1 MVTAGNESRRVRL
14 WLVILT
20 VAGSLAATGAGCAKA
35 RAETVTDGP
44 PLAMPMP
51 PPRVLAP
58 ADEPLASSP
67 VVPEV
72 PAPVVPQPAALR
84 PPVRRASAATND
96 GESKQEP
103 AAPETPPTP
112 VAADPPRELRPASP
126 VEDAVAER
134 KVRDLLARAARDL
147 NRTDYR
153 KLTDEGRLQYE
164 QSKRFSDQA
173 EQALKVRNFPYAE
186 TLADKAAQLA
196 TALLGG

>member
-1 MVTAGNESRRVRL
+1 MARRFLYVASC
-14 WLVILT
+14 ILSSA
-20 VAGSLAATGAGCAKA
+20 VLAAGCAKA
-35 RAETVTDGP
+35 RAETVPDGP
-44 PLAMPMP
+44 PLAMPIP

-67 VVPEV
+67 VTADVPTV
-72 PAPVVPQPAALR
+72 AAVPQPAAR
-84 PPVRRASAATND
+84 PPVRRANAAANEG
-96 GESKQEP
+96 GESKPEP
-103 AAPETPPTP
+103 TPPEAPPAP
-112 VAADPPRELRPASP
+112 VAAEPPRELRPASP
-126 VEDAVAER
+126 VEDAAAER

-153 KLTDEGRLQYE
+153 KLTDEGRLQYD

-196 TALLGG
+196 TGLLGG